1 MYSPGHEKRTEHIS
15 MYPRSPHSG
24 FSFADRSRM
33 AGPLESTGREQQRGL
48 DMFERMENVS
58 ENRSYVGIR
67 DDQPH

>member
-33 AGPLESTGREQQRGL
+33 AGPLDLTDREQQWSL
-48 DMFERMENVS
+48 DMFERMESTS
-58 ENRSYVGIR
+58 EYRSYVGVR